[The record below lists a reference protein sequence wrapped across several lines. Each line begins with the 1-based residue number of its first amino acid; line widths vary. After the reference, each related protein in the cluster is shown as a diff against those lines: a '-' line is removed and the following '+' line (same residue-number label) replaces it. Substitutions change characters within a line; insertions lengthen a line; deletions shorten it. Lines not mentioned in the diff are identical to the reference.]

1 MNINYNP
8 QPPRVWTRVQN
19 PCSTNQNNTNIK
31 NDIVYIP
38 LTNQYVTPLEAQY
51 QAQLLEKGNILQY
64 KNNSANLTKSQKYSR
79 ISNGLSI
86 TRKKS
91 YATQSVTYT
100 NPNISNLLRV
110 NYKNIPYPN
119 DIVGSP
125 NNPSGPYQINLSSPL
140 NCPSNVLQDGGNLVC
155 NAIVNPCTQQIVKTY
170 QPTPACFLTTCS
182 DVPGKPINLCWYQNI
197 PTWYPRKRYTMPN
210 SLSKWPEG
218 YKGFVS
224 AVRPASPV
232 LSLSMSVNN
241 TQANLSWT
249 IQVSNCLPI
258 SSFNIYQDGVLI
270 NNVSYQITSFVIS
283 NLVPTQEYSFY
294 VESLSTTIVSEPSNI
309 VTTISN

>member
-1 MNINYNP
+1 MSYLP
-8 QPPRVWTRVQN
+8 QPPRVWSRVQSACTFLN
-19 PCSTNQNNTNIK
+19 P
-31 NDIVYIP
+31 NDDYTTGTSVFTGQPISY
-38 LTNQYVTPLEAQY
+38 AQGLY
-51 QAQLLEKGNILQY
+51 QLQLLNKGNVLQH
-64 KNNSANLTKSQKYSR
+64 KANSSRLTKKQRYTQLAKCAGPNR
-79 ISNGLSI
+79 
-86 TRKKS
+86 TKVF
-91 YATQSVTYT
+91 ATQSDTYS
-100 NPNISNLLRV
+100 NPNTTGLLRV
-110 NYKNIPYPN
+110 GGIEIPYPN
-119 DIVGSP
+119 QLVGQP

-232 LSLSMSVNN
+232 LTLSMSVDD

-270 NNVSYQITSFVIS
+270 NNVSYQITSIIIS
-283 NLVPTQEYSFY
+283 NLVPSETYTFY
-294 VESLSTTIVSEPSNI
+294 VESLSTTIASEPSNI
-309 VTTISN
+309 VSTTSN